1 MPVLVRRER
10 RLADQAGLGVGDRV
24 ARNGLLAA
32 RVLESVDDVNGPVA
46 NAYDERQGA
55 ISGTVRRII
64 AAQGLDGRLAER
76 AVLGVGEA
84 AGGLLLGVA
93 GDDAG
98 EGSPRKRNWT
108 GHRP

>member
-64 AAQGLDGRLAER
+64 AAQGLDGRLAEL
-76 AVLGVGEA
+76 AVLRVGKA
-84 AGGLLLGVA
+84 AVGLLLGVV
-93 GDDAG
+93 GDDVA
-98 EGSPRKRNWT
+98 EGIRRQRKCT
-108 GHRP
+108 G